1 MTTGAELL
9 QRVPFLA
16 GLSDEDREAL
26 ASAIARKRYRR
37 GDIIMQKEEPGHALF
52 IVERGA
58 VRIYVT
64 STQGNDLILAV
75 LGPGDF
81 FGDLSLLDG
90 RPRSASASVSTDA
103 TLLMLERAD
112 FINLLTNRP
121 AAAMAV
127 LEAVAGRLRET
138 DEMASDLAFLD
149 VAGRLAK
156 RLLDLAAAHG
166 VQRDG
171 GVLIDLAVTQEDL
184 ANMIGVTR
192 ESVNRNLS
200 EFQSLGLIGRQGRRI
215 VIRDANGL
223 RRRCQ

>member
-1 MTTGAELL
+1 MTADAGLL
-9 QRVPFLA
+9 ERVPFLA
-16 GLSDEDREAL
+16 ALPPEDREEL
-26 ASAIARKRYRR
+26 AASVSRRHLRK
-37 GDIIMQKEEPGHALF
+37 GDIIFQRDDPGHSLF

-58 VRIYVT
+58 VRIYVP
-64 STQGNDLILAV
+64 SPQGMDLTLAV
-75 LGPGDF
+75 LGRGDF

-103 TLLMLERAD
+103 TLLMLERSD
-112 FINLLTNRP
+112 FIALLTQRP
-121 AAAMAV
+121 TAAMAV
-127 LEAVAGRLRET
+127 LAAVAGRLRET

-156 RLLDLAAAHG
+156 RLLDLASAHG
-166 VQRDG
+166 VKRDG

-200 EFQSLGLIGRQGRRI
+200 EFQTLGLISKQGRRI
-215 VIRDANGL
+215 VVTNAVGL

>member
-1 MTTGAELL
+1 VTTIAELL
-9 QRVPFLA
+9 QKVSFLA
-16 GLSDEDREAL
+16 GLSAEDREAL
-26 ASAIARKRYRR
+26 AAVIARRRYRR

-52 IVERGA
+52 IVEKGT
-58 VRIYVT
+58 VRIYVP
-64 STQGNDLILAV
+64 SAQGNDLILAV

-90 RPRSASASVSTDA
+90 RPRSASASVGTDA
-103 TLLMLERAD
+103 TLLMLERSD
-112 FINLLTNRP
+112 FIALLTQRP

-127 LEAVAGRLRET
+127 LEAVAGRLREA
-138 DEMASDLAFLD
+138 DDMASDLAFLD

-156 RLLDLAAAHG
+156 RLLDLATAHG
-166 VQRDG
+166 VERDG

-184 ANMIGVTR
+184 ASMIGVTR

-200 EFQSLGLIGRQGRRI
+200 EFQTLGLISKHGRRI
-215 VIRDANGL
+215 VVTNAAGL